1 MSLQPRNQSL
11 IILAAGGT
19 GGHIFP
25 AEALARKLTE
35 RGHRLALLTDTRTH
49 AYNGVLGSLDTHFVY
64 SRYSWSLSFLSN
76 LMESGLTLS
85 RIFRAYRIIKMLAP
99 KLVIGFGGYPSF
111 PTVLAARLNRV
122 KAIIHEQ
129 NAVIGRANKLLAPFS
144 DLVATSFLET
154 QGLSKDVDKVIH
166 TGNPVRLEMNE
177 FRKSRYKA
185 PSNSEII
192 NILVIGGSQ
201 GANFLDNTIPEVFSK
216 MPEALISRIQL
227 TQQCRPENLSKIRL
241 QVSKYPIDAKVES
254 FFLNIGALMAEAHL
268 VIARAGAS
276 TLSEIAVIGRPAL
289 LIPYPHAT
297 NNHQYENALQFS
309 LEGGAEIVK
318 EENCN
323 VNKLATKI
331 TELLLNKQKLEIMA
345 QASRNSGRP
354 NASNS
359 LADIAESIVSKNQDN
374 DLIKSHFKRDNK

>member
-35 RGHRLALLTDTRTH
+35 RGHRLALLTDTRTQ

-64 SRYSWSLSFLSN
+64 PRYSWSLSFLSN
-76 LMESGLTLS
+76 LVESGLTLS

-122 KAIIHEQ
+122 KAMIHEQ
-129 NAVIGRANKLLAPFS
+129 NAVLGRANKLLAPFS

-192 NILVIGGSQ
+192 KILVIGGSQ

-374 DLIKSHFKRDNK
+374 DLIKAHFKRDNR

>member
-1 MSLQPRNQSL
+1 
-11 IILAAGGT
+11 
-19 GGHIFP
+19 
-25 AEALARKLTE
+25 
-35 RGHRLALLTDTRTH
+35 
-49 AYNGVLGSLDTHFVY
+49 
-64 SRYSWSLSFLSN
+64 
-76 LMESGLTLS
+76 
-85 RIFRAYRIIKMLAP
+85 
-99 KLVIGFGGYPSF
+99 
-111 PTVLAARLNRV
+111 
-122 KAIIHEQ
+122 
-129 NAVIGRANKLLAPFS
+129 
-144 DLVATSFLET
+144 
-154 QGLSKDVDKVIH
+154 
-166 TGNPVRLEMNE
+166 
-177 FRKSRYKA
+177 
-185 PSNSEII
+185 
-192 NILVIGGSQ
+192 
-201 GANFLDNTIPEVFSK
+201 
-216 MPEALISRIQL
+216 
-227 TQQCRPENLSKIRL
+227 
-241 QVSKYPIDAKVES
+241 
-254 FFLNIGALMAEAHL
+254 MAEAHL

-374 DLIKSHFKRDNK
+374 DLIKAHFKRDNR